1 MGGALEARGIDASE
15 GRLSSDAEGVVV
27 LEDKVLVIKS
37 IHVRYHLAGVSQD
50 KREAAERSHAFHASR
65 CPVAKSIGGCIAI
78 TTELEFV

>member
-15 GRLSSDAEGVVV
+15 GKLSSDAEGTVVV
-27 LEDKVLVIKS
+27 EDKVLVIKR
-37 IHVRYHLAGVSQD
+37 IHVRYHLAGCPDD

-65 CPVAKSIGGCIAI
+65 CPVAKSIGGCIDI